1 MAENEVDLMLEL
13 IDFDQEIE
21 TEAEKWD
28 ENGVEFEEEEFSE
41 EWEDMPIDIPVV
53 VEKVN
58 DKMTVIISNTTTS
71 SSSSSST
78 TSKDDKQPKA
88 KRAKRAPLPKKFTC
102 TNCSKKYALEYHFK
116 KHVEICKKTTQKAK
130 QKG

>member
-1 MAENEVDLMLEL
+1 MAENEVDLILEP

-21 TEAEKWD
+21 SEAEKWD

-58 DKMTVIISNTTTS
+58 DKMTVISNTTTS
-71 SSSSSST
+71 SSSSSS